1 MEIKVLKN
9 ESKELIIEF
18 ESRDLTFPDLLAHE
32 LMDDSDVTFA
42 GVSKDHPEVGKPTL
56 VIRTSKK
63 SASSALDSAMERIDG
78 NVKELKSGV
87 SKKK

>member
-9 ESKELIIEF
+9 ESKELVIEF
-18 ESRDLTFPDLLAHE
+18 ESSDLTFPDLLAHE
-32 LMDDSDVTFA
+32 LLNDSDVSFA

-56 VIRTSKK
+56 VIKTSKK
-63 SASSALDSAMERIDG
+63 SASSALDGAMDRIG
-78 NVKELKSGV
+78 KNVKELKSGV

>member
-9 ESKELIIEF
+9 EGKELIIEF
-18 ESRDLTFPDLLAHE
+18 ESSDLTFPDLLAHE
-32 LMDDSDVTFA
+32 LMNDSDVTFA

-56 VIRTSKK
+56 VIRTNRK
-63 SASSALDSAMERIDG
+63 SASAALDGAMDRIGD

-87 SKKK
+87 SRKR